1 MKIKEE
7 IDKKHS
13 NFDSLNIALNEIL
26 ELFEKICLSFK
37 KLSKAFSDLNK
48 IYKNNNT
55 LCAFFKRLSSLSK
68 VISRN
73 YLKEKDFFENEFK
86 YFLNNINNENDSF
99 SKKCEELR
107 TLKDNYLNKFEKMKK
122 SNSKNEKD
130 LNIFYKLRNDYG
142 LELLMVINEYE
153 NLVERQG
160 NRVMKQF
167 LKYSDNKKIVLQNF
181 NNCLKLLDINE
192 DPNNI
197 DLKEEDNSNDIFKSA
212 IF

>member
-1 MKIKEE
+1 
-7 IDKKHS
+7 
-13 NFDSLNIALNEIL
+13 
-26 ELFEKICLSFK
+26 
-37 KLSKAFSDLNK
+37 
-48 IYKNNNT
+48 
-55 LCAFFKRLSSLSK
+55 
-68 VISRN
+68 
-73 YLKEKDFFENEFK
+73 
-86 YFLNNINNENDSF
+86 
-99 SKKCEELR
+99 
-107 TLKDNYLNKFEKMKK
+107 MKK
-122 SNSKNEKD
+122 SNNKNEKY

-197 DLKEEDNSNDIFKSA
+197 DLKEEDKSNDIF
-212 IF
+212 